1 MRTNQKV
8 VVDEEEDMEHQN
20 EDNEAVPDSVA
31 NGVAVKGGNEKPN

>member
-20 EDNEAVPDSVA
+20 EDKVVVPDSVA
-31 NGVAVKGGNEKPN
+31 NGVALKDGNEKTK